1 MLETELLISS
11 HSEEGSLDALR
22 EETTT
27 NLCSSL
33 DERTKW
39 VLFFAGLNSN
49 YNEHPVLYYLHVFW
63 NIVVIAGSLLG
74 YIGYSMYIILTDVI
88 YYSSSPGPAFF
99 IVTLIFAWTVVLL
112 QALALAYSTYYTYQR
127 LNEKV
132 LLMELHMYKSVI
144 SEIIVVIAVFIV
156 ISIPYLFLVGK
167 LAAFFVF
174 LFLFISFILG
184 GCLLFIVV
192 DAKFCLELINMAI
205 RKCQNKK
212 LSIHFVRAIRTEI
225 DHRVT
230 KYNSANSVL
239 VFVAILNLCAMLLG
253 SFSVEKFPPAIL
265 IPFAAF
271 WLREVIVVSIAFWKV
286 AQVNEASEVLI
297 REISKSIEDIS
308 VVDSMESSQ
317 LQEQLQLLSSVSG
330 NPITYPLV
338 GMRLT
343 RKEVSFRLVLWLI
356 GVVIGLLQQK

>member
-144 SEIIVVIAVFIV
+144 SEIIVV
-156 ISIPYLFLVGK
+156 
-167 LAAFFVF
+167 
-174 LFLFISFILG
+174 
-184 GCLLFIVV
+184 
-192 DAKFCLELINMAI
+192 
-205 RKCQNKK
+205 
-212 LSIHFVRAIRTEI
+212 
-225 DHRVT
+225 
-230 KYNSANSVL
+230 
-239 VFVAILNLCAMLLG
+239 
-253 SFSVEKFPPAIL
+253 
-265 IPFAAF
+265 
-271 WLREVIVVSIAFWKV
+271 
-286 AQVNEASEVLI
+286 
-297 REISKSIEDIS
+297 
-308 VVDSMESSQ
+308 
-317 LQEQLQLLSSVSG
+317 
-330 NPITYPLV
+330 
-338 GMRLT
+338 
-343 RKEVSFRLVLWLI
+343 
-356 GVVIGLLQQK
+356 